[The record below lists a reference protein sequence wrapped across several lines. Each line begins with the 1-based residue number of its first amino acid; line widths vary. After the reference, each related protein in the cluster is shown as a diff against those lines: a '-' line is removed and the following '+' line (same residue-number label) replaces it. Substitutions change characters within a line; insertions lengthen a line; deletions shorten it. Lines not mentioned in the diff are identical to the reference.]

1 MNEEEEE
8 YQDGA
13 EIDVTDPPQL
23 AMDAHAGS
31 TRVGPGDKEWAEGK
45 ELTSEDHLRGAELSE
60 AKVRQLVGAFTAR
73 EEKFM
78 FRRAVSRLQEMRDP
92 EPAATVMT

>member
-1 MNEEEEE
+1 MNASEEE

-13 EIDVTDPPQL
+13 EIDVTAEAPRL

-31 TRVGPGDKEWAEGK
+31 SSTRWVDGK

-60 AKVRQLVGAFTAR
+60 AKVKELVGAFTAR

-78 FRRAVSRLQEMRDP
+78 FKRAVSRLREMMDP
-92 EPAATVMT
+92 DPTTI